1 MFYRRKSENAPLDN
15 VLLNFDCL
23 WIKKKMEGTKLYGT
37 LFNQVWVFLQKPKGA
52 VERES
57 EAEFLLGKKG
67 WKEPEL
73 FKNKDPEILQG

>member
-1 MFYRRKSENAPLDN
+1 
-15 VLLNFDCL
+15 
-23 WIKKKMEGTKLYGT
+23 MEGTKLYGT

-67 WKEPEL
+67 
-73 FKNKDPEILQG
+73 